1 MSYIWKWTKRIT
13 AGLLI
18 LLLIL
23 VPLTWVSGA
32 LAKSKIAREYPPPD
46 QLVDV
51 GGFKIH
57 IHCMGEGSPTV
68 ILEAGLDDFSIFW
81 SQVQPEI
88 AKVTRICSYDRAG
101 LGWSEPS
108 PRSRTSRTMVEEL
121 HLLLDKAN
129 VDGPYVLVGHSF
141 GGALMQLYAHSYP
154 NKVAGVILVDAAPSE
169 LFVRIPSWRKAI
181 EGKVGLYRTLA
192 SLSSFGFLAF
202 TPGNIP
208 NHGMP
213 NDVLAQ
219 YRAIAVCT
227 DYFRTGVAENEA
239 FESNLA
245 EVRNADI
252 SLGDMPLIVIS
263 RGYWEPMPGFS
274 ETENQLARQTWQDMQ
289 SELLLLSANSRQIV
303 ATRREHN
310 VHLQQPELVIDAIEE
325 LLGKG
330 LVVLQ
335 ALKRDV

>member
-13 AGLLI
+13 VGVLI
-18 LLLIL
+18 LFL
-23 VPLTWVSGA
+23 VLTALTWTAGA
-32 LAKSKIAREYPPPD
+32 LAKSKIAREYPPPG

-51 GGFKIH
+51 GGFKMH

-81 SQVQPEI
+81 SQVQSEI

-108 PRSRTSRTMVEEL
+108 PKSRTNRTMVEEL
-121 HLLLDKAN
+121 HLLLDNAN
-129 VDGPYVLVGHSF
+129 MDGPYVLVGHSF
-141 GGALMQLYAHSYP
+141 GGALMQLYAHNYP
-154 NKVAGVILVDAAPSE
+154 NDVAGVVLVDAAPDE
-169 LFVRIPSWRKAI
+169 LFVRIPLWRNAI
-181 EGKVGLYRTLA
+181 AGKVGLYRTLVP
-192 SLSSFGFLAF
+192 LSSFGLLVF

-208 NHGMP
+208 NRGMP
-213 NDVLAQ
+213 DDVLAQ
-219 YRAIAVCT
+219 YRAIAVST
-227 DYFRTGVAENEA
+227 DYFRTGVAENEV

-263 RGYWEPMPGFS
+263 RGYWDPMPGFS
-274 ETENQLARQTWQDMQ
+274 ETENQQAWQTWQEMQ

-303 ATRREHN
+303 ATKSEHN
-310 VHLQQPELVIDAIEE
+310 IHLQQPELVIDAIEE
-325 LLGKG
+325 LLGKTR
-330 LVVLQ
+330 
-335 ALKRDV
+335 K